1 MPRNPHRT
9 RVGRAH
15 NSTDLLFRSSIGAKL
30 PLQSNLRFDGNVPRL
45 ELPDRHG
52 KIGFG
57 SKSEEALK
65 AANLPGRDEAS
76 VSSDN

>member
-1 MPRNPHRT
+1 M
-9 RVGRAH
+9 
-15 NSTDLLFRSSIGAKL
+15 
-30 PLQSNLRFDGNVPRL
+30 PLQSNLHFDGSVPRL
-45 ELPDRHG
+45 EPPDRHG